1 MAIWHFNCSLV
12 PQKWLDHDVGRH
24 LLNRPDEKPNFE
36 AAWRTRNEEFSI
48 LEFCDSRFTR
58 KTPSDQ
64 QTPIKMLQWDCGNGN
79 EIQVAIGHGT
89 VTGVTALIDTR
100 QAYGDFST
108 VLLELSVLTGC
119 MLHFDDS
126 GRIVEPVM
134 ETLVAAIGGSEAA
147 RAARDPGNSQQ
158 PETTDDSTENGI
170 ATAIP
175 INGSADSSTESPHSE
190 TEPTDHRPLRYANLT

>member
-24 LLNRPDEKPNFE
+24 LLNRSDEKPNFE

-48 LEFCDSRFTR
+48 IEFCDSRFSR
-58 KTPSDQ
+58 KIPGDQ
-64 QTPIKMLQWDCGNGN
+64 QTPIEMLQWDCGNGN

-126 GRIVEPVM
+126 GRIVEPIM

-147 RAARDPGNSQQ
+147 RAARDPGNSEDATPDA
-158 PETTDDSTENGI
+158 PEQSVATPIDINAGDDSGSSNAHAESDATE
-170 ATAIP
+170 
-175 INGSADSSTESPHSE
+175 
-190 TEPTDHRPLRYANLT
+190 HRPLRYANVT